1 MDKSIHVI
9 LGIDME
15 TDCGHNTPFYEGV
28 QKATPVLLDIFE
40 KKGVKTTFYFTGD
53 AARQNPASVELV
65 RGCGHDIGCH
75 SLYHET
81 VGEELYPIPGVKP
94 LLPGEVFHRLETAT
108 QWVEEVSGTRP
119 VSFRG
124 PRLWG
129 STEVVNALEK
139 LGYTSDATYPMYY
152 FRQRFTPYHP
162 SSRDWTQKGELKLLE
177 IPNFADM
184 LMESRDQPTES
195 DRDQW
200 PIFRTEG
207 ADALMLRVKNFL
219 RFLEPRGLP
228 AVLCFYFHPWEFV
241 QMQPAYHYGV
251 STVMP
256 DPIIIEGRGVKSCHE
271 FGLLIDRLKDMGA
284 VFDTAA
290 GLAEQWDRR
299 EAAEAGRTQ
308 R

>member
-28 QKATPVLLDIFE
+28 QKATPILLDIFE

-207 ADALMLRVKNFL
+207 ADEEFPAVSGASGPSGCAVLLLPSVGVRADAARVSLRRKHGHA
-219 RFLEPRGLP
+219 RPDHHRGL
-228 AVLCFYFHPWEFV
+228 
-241 QMQPAYHYGV
+241 
-251 STVMP
+251 
-256 DPIIIEGRGVKSCHE
+256 RRK
-271 FGLLIDRLKDMGA
+271 GLPRVRFAD
-284 VFDTAA
+284 
-290 GLAEQWDRR
+290 
-299 EAAEAGRTQ
+299 
-308 R
+308 